1 MAHHFTFLNVSTFLT
16 YLLVFLVSISFD
28 PSVHAQKFQPR
39 PVVASCS
46 SFIEGQG
53 LYVFGGGKGV
63 NTSAI
68 AIPQAFMID
77 LSVSWNTSDPV
88 YKELPDG
95 PGAFL
100 ATCTMLSSGD
110 EILMIVF
117 GVGYIFNVRTSSW
130 TLIPNNQLPFAIGLP
145 ATADP
150 DSGLVFMP
158 TNKKV
163 LIGFDPKTKKVA
175 ATTMPAL
182 NTSVFISTAWCSPLQ
197 SILLISGFNEHLYS
211 FKPSQLND
219 ASSSNG
225 WSTLNTKGNNILSS
239 TYAPCFVPA
248 YQGTKMVL
256 FGTNFQKSAVYIL
269 DVATRSWKAG
279 PSIPEVVLSACGVS
293 GDQFIV
299 WGGMSNNTAT
309 DRALVYNMA
318 SETWTSSYTAPPRI
332 PETNL
337 PNSPPPPPRHPTT
350 TTVTSTPESGNTSLS
365 ETSLVIIIVV
375 FTCVL
380 LVIMLTGIFVFLR
393 RTTKRSNL
401 ESLLHTNSNGPS
413 SDSLE
418 TKVNV
423 EHNIHVLCSNR
434 TWPHSRAPID
444 TSSSG
449 ELPGYEAEEEE
460 DSIERKRYVLGQ
472 TSRLQQGSVGT
483 QLKNPEHPHAVLLL
497 EESITNRNVQE
508 GPFGARPLS
517 QHPHAHITCGTVMY
531 GDKEELE

>member
-1 MAHHFTFLNVSTFLT
+1 
-16 YLLVFLVSISFD
+16 
-28 PSVHAQKFQPR
+28 
-39 PVVASCS
+39 
-46 SFIEGQG
+46 
-53 LYVFGGGKGV
+53 
-63 NTSAI
+63 
-68 AIPQAFMID
+68 MID

-110 EILMIVF
+110 EILVIVF

-130 TLIPNNQLPFAIGLP
+130 TIIPTNKLPVAIGLP

-150 DSGLVFMP
+150 VSGLVYMP
-158 TNKKV
+158 TNQQV

-219 ASSSNG
+219 ASSNG
-225 WSTLNTKGNNILSS
+225 WSTLNTKGNILSS

-269 DVATRSWKAG
+269 DVATRSWKVG
-279 PSIPEVVLSACGVS
+279 PSIPEVFLSACGVS

-309 DRALVYNMA
+309 DRAFVYNMA

-332 PETNL
+332 SETNL
-337 PNSPPPPPRHPTT
+337 PTSPPSPQDRTT
-350 TTVTSTPESGNTSLS
+350 DISTPESGITSLS

-393 RTTKRSNL
+393 RTKRSNL
-401 ESLLHTNSNGPS
+401 SSLHTNSNGPS

-418 TKVNV
+418 TKVNNV
-423 EHNIHVLCSNR
+423 EQNHILYSSR
-434 TWPHSRAPID
+434 TLTHSRDPID

-449 ELPGYEAEEEE
+449 ELPGYEEE
-460 DSIERKRYVLGQ
+460 DSIERKRYVLNH
-472 TSRLQQGSVGT
+472 TSRLQQ
-483 QLKNPEHPHAVLLL
+483 
-497 EESITNRNVQE
+497 
-508 GPFGARPLS
+508 
-517 QHPHAHITCGTVMY
+517 
-531 GDKEELE
+531 

>member
-1 MAHHFTFLNVSTFLT
+1 
-16 YLLVFLVSISFD
+16 
-28 PSVHAQKFQPR
+28 
-39 PVVASCS
+39 
-46 SFIEGQG
+46 
-53 LYVFGGGKGV
+53 
-63 NTSAI
+63 
-68 AIPQAFMID
+68 
-77 LSVSWNTSDPV
+77 
-88 YKELPDG
+88 
-95 PGAFL
+95 
-100 ATCTMLSSGD
+100 MLSSGD

-117 GVGYIFNVRTSSW
+117 GVGYIFNVSTSSW
-130 TLIPNNQLPFAIGLP
+130 TIIPNNQLPFAMGLP

-150 DSGLVFMP
+150 VSGLVFMP
-158 TNKKV
+158 TNQKV

-182 NTSVFISTAWCSPLQ
+182 NTSVFISTAWCSPLE

-219 ASSSNG
+219 ASLSNG
-225 WSTLNTKGNNILSS
+225 WSTLNTKGNILSG
-239 TYAPCFVPA
+239 TFAHCFMPA
-248 YQGTKMVL
+248 YRGTKMVL
-256 FGTNFQKSAVYIL
+256 LGTNFPKSTVYIL
-269 DVATRSWKAG
+269 DVTTRSWKAG
-279 PSIPEVVLSACGVS
+279 PSIPEVAFSACGVS

-318 SETWTSSYTAPPRI
+318 SEIWTSSYTAPPRSS
-332 PETNL
+332 ETNL
-337 PNSPPPPPRHPTT
+337 PTSPPPRHTT

-375 FTCVL
+375 ITCVL

-393 RTTKRSNL
+393 RTKRSNVEGL
-401 ESLLHTNSNGPS
+401 RTSSDGPS
-413 SDSLE
+413 SDLLE

-423 EHNIHVLCSNR
+423 EPNHVLYSSR
-434 TWPHSRAPID
+434 TLPHSRDPIY

-449 ELPGYEAEEEE
+449 ELLGYEEEE
-460 DSIERKRYVLGQ
+460 DSIERKRYVLGH

-483 QLKNPEHPHAVLLL
+483 QLKNPEHPHAVLL
-497 EESITNRNVQE
+497 EESMTKRNVQE

-517 QHPHAHITCGTVMY
+517 QHPHARITCGTMMY